1 MCMFWLVVDHIWGE
15 HKMAGTRWQ
24 PTQLRPTPT
33 MMIKWWSM
41 SSEKNAFAIFEI
53 LHLGNT
59 IVNCSMRWAECVLLC
74 LVVVDESFQRRQPF
88 LFYIIQPGRAWRLT
102 EATKYTACQ
111 FCLEASF
118 LKSLSLDSTFTL
130 TLNCNVENI
139 LCIWREQQLNS
150 ELNIAIDT

>member
-1 MCMFWLVVDHIWGE
+1 MCMYWLVVDHIWGE

-24 PTQLRPTPT
+24 PPTQLRPTPT

-41 SSEKNAFAIFEI
+41 SSEKNAFGIFEI

-111 FCLEASF
+111 FCLEASCQLF
-118 LKSLSLDSTFTL
+118 KVTFTRFYFHSHFQL
-130 TLNCNVENI
+130 CATFINFGENF
-139 LCIWREQQLNS
+139 
-150 ELNIAIDT
+150 